1 MSTLAALLA
10 ALGGLVTAIGSAIV
24 AYTKQRTDIQAAK
37 GSRIDLMEARIDK
50 VQAQFEVEHDKRIK
64 AETLAHRLR
73 LGLITTMEYVDALI
87 RWADRGSPPPP
98 PAAPDFREIKHL
110 LEERG

>member
-1 MSTLAALLA
+1 MSTLAALVA

-24 AYTKQRTDIQAAK
+24 AYTKQRADVQAAK

-50 VQAQFEVEHDKRIK
+50 VQAQFEAEHDKRIK

-73 LGLITTMEYVDALI
+73 LGLITTMDYGSVGLI
-87 RWADRGSPPPP
+87 AVHRLR
-98 PAAPDFREIKHL
+98 L
-110 LEERG
+110 LQPLISERLSTCSKVK